1 MGSYVDYIVYKTF
14 ILEIKVSLKVL
25 NKWVMLE
32 FVFEFRCFA
41 YISTEWQLNPTLYW
55 VYKLELSV
63 QSRVQVELNSN

>member
-1 MGSYVDYIVYKTF
+1 MGSYVDYIDYKTF

-41 YISTEWQLNPTLYW
+41 SISTEWQLNPTLYRHW
-55 VYKLELSV
+55 VYK
-63 QSRVQVELNSN
+63 VEYK